1 MFSHNISNMDDKDIE
16 ILKHLSVDGRQ
27 SARQLSYRLGV
38 STVTILSRIKK
49 LEEQNIIQG
58 YSVLL
63 NHELL
68 GFEITAIIEIK
79 TNKGK
84 MLEIEN
90 EIAKFDSTI
99 AVYDITGD
107 ADMVIIAKFK
117 TRELLSDF
125 VKKVS
130 ALPNVENT
138 LTHLVLNTIK
148 EDNRLIE

>member
-1 MFSHNISNMDDKDIE
+1 MDDKDIE

-27 SARQLSYRLGV
+27 SARQLSHRLGV
-38 STVTILSRIKK
+38 STVTVLSRIKK

-58 YSVLL
+58 YSVRL

-79 TNKGK
+79 SNKGK

-90 EIAKFDSTI
+90 EIAKYDSTI
-99 AVYDITGD
+99 AVYDITGNS
-107 ADMVIIAKFK
+107 DMVIIAKFK

-130 ALPNVENT
+130 AIPNVENT

>member
-1 MFSHNISNMDDKDIE
+1 MC
-16 ILKHLSVDGRQ
+16 
-27 SARQLSYRLGV
+27 
-38 STVTILSRIKK
+38 RIKK

-58 YSVLL
+58 YSVRL

-68 GFEITAIIEIK
+68 GFDITALIEIK
-79 TNKGK
+79 SNKGK
-84 MLEIEN
+84 MLEIES
-90 EIAKFDSTI
+90 EIAKYDSTI

-107 ADMVIIAKFK
+107 ADMVILAKFK
-117 TRELLSDF
+117 TRELLSGF

-130 ALPNVENT
+130 AIPNVENT